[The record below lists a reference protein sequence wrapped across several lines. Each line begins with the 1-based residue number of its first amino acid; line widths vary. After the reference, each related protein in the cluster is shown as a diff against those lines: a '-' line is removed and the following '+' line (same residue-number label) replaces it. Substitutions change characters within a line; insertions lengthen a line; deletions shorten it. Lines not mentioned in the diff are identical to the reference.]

1 MSTPLMKQYAQVKAK
16 HPDTILLFRMG
27 DFFETFEEDAKITSR
42 VLGITLTRRGNGA
55 AGEIPLAGFPHHAL
69 DAYLPKLLKAGHR
82 VAVCEQME
90 DPRFARG
97 IVKRE
102 VIEVVT
108 PGVAFSDRV
117 LDQKQNN
124 YLASIALDSPLA
136 TGTDT
141 VGFAFVDVTTADFR
155 TGEFPLRHLR
165 EQVASVAPAEI
176 IVQKRDR
183 DALRELLQGAFGG
196 LYTTVDDWVFTEE
209 YARETLTAQL
219 GTQSLKGFGLEE
231 MTLAV
236 VAAGG
241 AMHYLRETQKSNLLH
256 IRKVVPYEV
265 GNHIVLDPATKRNL
279 EITSSTAGAGEG
291 SLFGVIDRTL
301 TPMGGRLLKQWVN
314 NPLNAV
320 GPIRERLDAVEEFV
334 SSPLIAEALLQP
346 LGQVGD
352 LERLTTRICTARA
365 TPRDM
370 VALRSMLLAT
380 GDVRE
385 ALAGSSSTAGSSP
398 AGRSSSTADTN
409 TRASSTAAA
418 ARSGAASSALVPIA
432 ETLNPLPGT
441 TALLEKALEPEPPAT
456 LADGGVIRSGYNPEL
471 DELRTLASSG
481 KRWIASLQQKERERT
496 GIPSLKVAFNNVFGY
511 YIEVTN
517 THREK
522 IPGDYTRKQT
532 LANAERYI
540 TPELKEYEEKILH
553 AEEKIL
559 SLETQIFNDVRLA
572 VAAEA
577 ATLQADAHALATLD
591 CYLSLA
597 RVAVDYGY
605 VRPDVN
611 DSTLLAIVDGRHPVI
626 ERLLPPGEQYTPNS
640 VRLDTGAEQILIIT
654 GPNMSGKSSFLRQ
667 TGLIVLLAQIGSF
680 VPARSASVGIVD
692 RIFTRVGASDN
703 ISAGESTFLVEMHEA
718 AHIVNTATPR
728 SLILLDEVGRG
739 TSTFDGI
746 SIAWSLTEYLHQHVG
761 ARTLFATHYHELN
774 ELADHFARIRNFKVD
789 VREYGDRVVFLHKV
803 APGFADHSYGIHV
816 AKMAGLP
823 EEVTERAKSILKNL
837 EGSELSVHG
846 APPGGRPGEGEVQM
860 TLFEMRDDP
869 LREELLKL
877 DVDTMT
883 PLDALKAIAE
893 MKRRAAR
900 RTQRDHT
907 PKEET

>member
-69 DAYLPKLLKAGHR
+69 DAYLPKLLKAGYR
-82 VAVCEQME
+82 VAVCEQLE
-90 DPRFARG
+90 DPRFAKG
-97 IVKRE
+97 IVKRD

-124 YLASIALDSPLA
+124 YLAAVALPSPLA
-136 TGTDT
+136 TGADLT
-141 VGFAFVDVTTADFR
+141 GFAFVDVTTADFR
-155 TGEFPLRHLR
+155 TGEFPLRHLA
-165 EQVASVAPAEI
+165 EQVASIAPAEI
-176 IVQKRDR
+176 LVQKRDR
-183 DALRELLQGAFGG
+183 DALRELLGGAFTG

-231 MTLAV
+231 KTLAV
-236 VAAGG
+236 VAAG
-241 AMHYLRETQKSNLLH
+241 AAAHYLRDTQKSNLLH
-256 IRKVVPYEV
+256 ISKVVPFEV
-265 GNHIVLDPATKRNL
+265 GDHIVLDPATKRNL
-279 EITSSTAGAGEG
+279 EITSSAAGSSDGT
-291 SLFGVIDRTL
+291 LFGVIDRTL

-320 GPIRERLDAVEEFV
+320 GPIRERLDAVEELV
-334 SSPLIAEALLQP
+334 SSPLLSGALEPILAR
-346 LGQVGD
+346 VGD
-352 LERLTTRICTARA
+352 IERLITRICTGRA

-370 VALRSMLLAT
+370 VALRAMLLAA
-380 GDVRE
+380 GEIRG
-385 ALAGSSSTAGSSP
+385 AL
-398 AGRSSSTADTN
+398 
-409 TRASSTAAA
+409 
-418 ARSGAASSALVPIA
+418 SGAASGALTAIRDA
-432 ETLNPLPGT
+432 LRPLPET
-441 TALLEKALEPEPPAT
+441 IALLEKALEPEPPAT
-456 LADGGVIRSGYNPEL
+456 LADGGVIRAGYNGEL

-481 KRWIASLQQKERERT
+481 KRWIAALQQTERERT

-522 IPGDYTRKQT
+522 IPADYTRKQT

-540 TPELKEYEEKILH
+540 TPALKEYEEKILH

-559 SLETQIFNDVRLA
+559 ALETQLFNDVRLA

-577 ATLQADAHALATLD
+577 ETVQADARAVAALD
-591 CYLSLA
+591 CFLSLA
-597 RVAVDYGY
+597 KVAADYGY

-611 DSTLLAIVDGRHPVI
+611 DSTVLAIEDGRHPVI
-626 ERLLPPGEQYTPNS
+626 EQLLPPGEQYTPNS
-640 VRLDTGAEQILIIT
+640 VRLDTAAEQILIIT
-654 GPNMSGKSSFLRQ
+654 GPNMSGKSSYLRQ

-718 AHIVNTATPR
+718 AHIVNTATTR
-728 SLILLDEVGRG
+728 SLVLLDEVGRG

-746 SIAWSLTEYLHQHVG
+746 SIAWSLTEYIHERVG

-774 ELADHFARIRNFKVD
+774 ELADHCARIRNYKVD

-823 EEVTERAKSILKNL
+823 EEVTERAKAILKNL

-846 APPGGRPGEGEVQM
+846 ERPGRLASGEVQM

-869 LREELLKL
+869 LREELMKI

-883 PLDALKAIAE
+883 PLDAIRALAE
-893 MKRRAAR
+893 MKKKAGR
-900 RTQRDHT
+900 RTTHT
-907 PKEET
+907 KEGK